1 MLATNL
7 NTSLEFF
14 LFFFF
19 LECWLVC
26 SQKADLF
33 WNAIFSFQ
41 NLEIQNS
48 EPRDLGCFFFAGVGG
63 GRHP

>member
-14 LFFFF
+14 LFF
-19 LECWLVC
+19 LECWLAG
-26 SQKADLF
+26 SGKADLF

-41 NLEIQNS
+41 NLES
-48 EPRDLGCFFFAGVGG
+48 YSWLKT
-63 GRHP
+63 